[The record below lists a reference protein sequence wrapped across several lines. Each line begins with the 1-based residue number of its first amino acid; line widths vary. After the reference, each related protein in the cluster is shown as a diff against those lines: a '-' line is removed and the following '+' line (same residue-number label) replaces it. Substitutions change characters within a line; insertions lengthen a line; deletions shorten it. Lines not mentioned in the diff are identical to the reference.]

1 MRRVRETSAVALVR
15 RRVAAIASLDRVGV
29 GVHIRRCAD
38 DPFSVRLGS
47 RESRGLAPLAQDD
60 DPIAHADELGQL
72 RRNEQDCESLRG
84 ELGDHR
90 MDLGLALD
98 VDALGRLVENHE
110 PRIGGEPFG
119 QHDLLLVAARKRLYG
134 LVEIAE
140 LQSQSLQVRLDK
152 GELASSPDQTGER
165 RPVDRR
171 QRGIGEDREIHDEA
185 LAEPVLRHVGYSPRH
200 GVGRIREGR
209 RLAGEPNLAGC
220 RPVDAEQDAGHLGAA
235 APDQAAQADHLAR
248 AHGEG
253 DVGEGAVT
261 RKARGLEDD
270 RSRRR
275 SPLRIDRA
283 QGSADHHLHG
293 LVAVDL
299 SGRSRADQP
308 SVAQHGDAARDA
320 INLLHAVADEHHRD
334 AVGLKARH
342 HPEQPL
348 DLALRKC
355 GGRLIHDQDPGVD
368 GQRAGDLDQLLL
380 RRSQLLQET
389 FRAAGEA
396 DDVEQLGSPPA
407 HALPIH
413 AAEPGSRHMAEIDVL
428 ANAEVAEEARMLVH
442 HRDAGAGGVKRRPAL
457 RRAPVDQN
465 GSAVGLVH
473 AREELDAG
481 ALARAVLTEEREHLS
496 RNEIE
501 GHVANCD
508 HATEPLRG
516 RREPGRRLGPRRNG
530 AAARQSRGHCG
541 SAQSGFASLDDGIPL
556 RPSLEK
562 AAMAADSPDIAI
574 PLPIDLRSIG
584 RRSTE
589 LRHAARNLEIARCT
603 LRMQALGRKA
613 GEGSMARMRH
623 SSHWSTAW
631 PTS

>member
-1 MRRVRETSAVALVR
+1 MTDATDKSMLRVSITSICPTATIIRSAASIGDCSQVLAADHARIDQSHRNHDRRHGADEADLALRDDATGEGDDAVALVR
-15 RRVAAIASLDRVGV
+15 RRFAATASLDRGGV

-38 DPFSVRLGS
+38 DPFSIRLGS

-72 RRNEQDCESLRG
+72 RRNEQDCKSLRG

-140 LQSQSLQVRLDK
+140 LQPQSLQVRLDE

-165 RPVDRR
+165 RPVDHR
-171 QRGIGEDREIHDEA
+171 QRGVGEDREIHDEA

-348 DLALRKC
+348 DLAL
-355 GGRLIHDQDPGVD
+355 
-368 GQRAGDLDQLLL
+368 
-380 RRSQLLQET
+380 
-389 FRAAGEA
+389 
-396 DDVEQLGSPPA
+396 
-407 HALPIH
+407 
-413 AAEPGSRHMAEIDVL
+413 
-428 ANAEVAEEARMLVH
+428 
-442 HRDAGAGGVKRRPAL
+442 
-457 RRAPVDQN
+457 
-465 GSAVGLVH
+465 
-473 AREELDAG
+473 
-481 ALARAVLTEEREHLS
+481 
-496 RNEIE
+496 
-501 GHVANCD
+501 
-508 HATEPLRG
+508 
-516 RREPGRRLGPRRNG
+516 
-530 AAARQSRGHCG
+530 
-541 SAQSGFASLDDGIPL
+541 
-556 RPSLEK
+556 
-562 AAMAADSPDIAI
+562 
-574 PLPIDLRSIG
+574 
-584 RRSTE
+584 
-589 LRHAARNLEIARCT
+589 
-603 LRMQALGRKA
+603 
-613 GEGSMARMRH
+613 
-623 SSHWSTAW
+623 
-631 PTS
+631 